1 MFVNDYNTCTYKN
14 HFTLQGKAGE
24 QKRDSPSGEGRENGG
39 GGGGGGRL
47 NCNSFTEIDLKKQP
61 KT

>member
-1 MFVNDYNTCTYKN
+1 MIIILTKIISRCKEKQASKREIVRV
-14 HFTLQGKAGE
+14 GKE
-24 QKRDSPSGEGRENGG
+24 EKTG